1 MATFVLI
8 PGVLHGG
15 WWYRPI
21 TEGLRAAGHEV
32 HPVTLTGVS
41 ERGHLNTLAV
51 DLETHI
57 QDVLGLLEAE
67 RITDAVL
74 VPHSYGG
81 MVASGVADRA
91 PERIAGLVYA
101 DAFVPRDGESAY
113 DIVNDVWK
121 RRYLAGAA
129 AGGGRTLV
137 GLNPALDP
145 RATVH
150 PLATLLQPVRLS
162 GAADALDVPRVY
174 LHAERF
180 EDTPF
185 LDTVDRL
192 RNDPAWTVHT
202 LLVGH
207 DLVREA
213 PEEFLEFALTAA
225 PEKVSR
231 RPGNL

>member
-8 PGVLHGG
+8 PGALHGG
-15 WWYRPI
+15 WWYRPL

-41 ERGHLNTLAV
+41 ERGHLNTAAV

-67 RITDAVL
+67 QVTDAVL
-74 VPHSYGG
+74 VSHSYGG

-101 DAFVPRDGESAY
+101 DAFVPRDGESAH

-121 RRYLAGAA
+121 QRYLAGAA

-137 GLNPALDP
+137 GLHPALDP

-150 PLATLLQPVRLS
+150 PLATLLQRIRLT
-162 GAADALDVPRVY
+162 GAVDALDVPRVY

-185 LDTVDRL
+185 LDTVARL
-192 RNDPAWTVHT
+192 RTDPAWTVHT
-202 LLVGH
+202 LPVGH

-213 PEEFLEFALTAA
+213 PEEFLKLALTAA
-225 PEKVSR
+225 
-231 RPGNL
+231 G

>member
-8 PGVLHGG
+8 PGALHGG
-15 WWYRPI
+15 WWYRPL

-32 HPVTLTGVS
+32 YPVTLTGVS

-67 RITDAVL
+67 QVTDAVL
-74 VPHSYGG
+74 VSHSYGG

-121 RRYLAGAA
+121 QRYLVAPRRAA
-129 AGGGRTLV
+129 A
-137 GLNPALDP
+137 
-145 RATVH
+145 AT
-150 PLATLLQPVRLS
+150 
-162 GAADALDVPRVY
+162 
-174 LHAERF
+174 
-180 EDTPF
+180 
-185 LDTVDRL
+185 
-192 RNDPAWTVHT
+192 
-202 LLVGH
+202 
-207 DLVREA
+207 
-213 PEEFLEFALTAA
+213 
-225 PEKVSR
+225 
-231 RPGNL
+231 